1 MLTRVAILLMVMVY
15 VMKFYR
21 IVESLIKKIYQIPN
35 YTKNKKLKI
44 AFRSA
49 IYNTSLKNN
58 LIFSEYN
65 KINYVLKNN
74 EHISKFIFIK
84 GEFNFGLLKKG
95 LGFLRK
101 KKLKYLINVGSHVGT
116 TLIPAIK
123 YKLFDHCIAFEP
135 SIDNYRLLKAN
146 ININKIE
153 KKVTLFNFGLSKKI
167 YNGYL
172 KKNPNDSGDSRVVKL
187 KKGTEKIKLNI
198 LDNFTSKINKKN
210 SIILIDAQGHEPEI
224 FLGAKKTLKKKV
236 PLIFELMPN
245 LINENQLKI
254 IFNAILHYKK
264 LIDLKEEKIMELNK
278 TNFYKIYQHYLKNKF
293 YTDLMIF

>member
-1 MLTRVAILLMVMVY
+1 
-15 VMKFYR
+15 MKFYR

-74 EHISKFIFIK
+74 EYISKFIFIK
-84 GEFNFGLLKKG
+84 GEFDFGLLKKG

-167 YNGYL
+167 YNSYL
-172 KKNPNDSGDSRVVKL
+172 KKNPNDSGDNRVVKL

>member
-1 MLTRVAILLMVMVY
+1 
-15 VMKFYR
+15 MKFYR

-74 EHISKFIFIK
+74 EYISKFIFIK
-84 GEFNFGLLKKG
+84 GEFDFGLLKKG

>member
-167 YNGYL
+167 YNSYL

-224 FLGAKKTLKKKV
+224 FLGAKKTLKKKY
-236 PLIFELMPN
+236 
-245 LINENQLKI
+245 
-254 IFNAILHYKK
+254 H
-264 LIDLKEEKIMELNK
+264 
-278 TNFYKIYQHYLKNKF
+278 
-293 YTDLMIF
+293 

>member
-1 MLTRVAILLMVMVY
+1 
-15 VMKFYR
+15 MKFYR

-74 EHISKFIFIK
+74 EYISKFIFIK
-84 GEFNFGLLKKG
+84 GEFDFGLLKKG

-172 KKNPNDSGDSRVVKL
+172 KKNPNDSGDNRVVKL

>member
-1 MLTRVAILLMVMVY
+1 
-15 VMKFYR
+15 MKFYR

-74 EHISKFIFIK
+74 EHISKFIFKK
-84 GEFNFGLLKKG
+84 GEFDFGLLKKG

-167 YNGYL
+167 YNSYL
-172 KKNPNDSGDSRVVKL
+172 KKNPNDSGDNRVVKL

>member
-1 MLTRVAILLMVMVY
+1 
-15 VMKFYR
+15 MKFYR

-58 LIFSEYN
+58 LIFCEHN

-74 EHISKFIFIK
+74 EDISKFIFIK
-84 GEFNFGLLKKG
+84 GEFDFGLLKKG

-167 YNGYL
+167 YNSYL
-172 KKNPNDSGDSRVVKL
+172 KKNPNDSGDNRVVKL

>member
-1 MLTRVAILLMVMVY
+1 M
-15 VMKFYR
+15 
-21 IVESLIKKIYQIPN
+21 
-35 YTKNKKLKI
+35 
-44 AFRSA
+44 
-49 IYNTSLKNN
+49 
-58 LIFSEYN
+58 
-65 KINYVLKNN
+65 
-74 EHISKFIFIK
+74 
-84 GEFNFGLLKKG
+84 
-95 LGFLRK
+95 
-101 KKLKYLINVGSHVGT
+101 
-116 TLIPAIK
+116 IPAIK

-172 KKNPNDSGDSRVVKL
+172 KKNPNDSGDNRVVKL

>member
-1 MLTRVAILLMVMVY
+1 
-15 VMKFYR
+15 MKFYR

-74 EHISKFIFIK
+74 EEISKFIFIK
-84 GEFNFGLLKKG
+84 GKFDFGLLKKG

-172 KKNPNDSGDSRVVKL
+172 KKNPNDSGDNRVVKL

>member
-1 MLTRVAILLMVMVY
+1 MVY

-74 EHISKFIFIK
+74 EYISKFIFIK
-84 GEFNFGLLKKG
+84 GEFDFGLLKKG

>member
-1 MLTRVAILLMVMVY
+1 MVY

-74 EHISKFIFIK
+74 EDISKFIFIK

>member
-1 MLTRVAILLMVMVY
+1 M
-15 VMKFYR
+15 
-21 IVESLIKKIYQIPN
+21 
-35 YTKNKKLKI
+35 
-44 AFRSA
+44 
-49 IYNTSLKNN
+49 
-58 LIFSEYN
+58 
-65 KINYVLKNN
+65 
-74 EHISKFIFIK
+74 
-84 GEFNFGLLKKG
+84 
-95 LGFLRK
+95 
-101 KKLKYLINVGSHVGT
+101 
-116 TLIPAIK
+116 IPAII
-123 YKLFDHCIAFEP
+123 YNLFDHCVAFEP

-153 KKVTLFNFGLSKKI
+153 KKVALFNFGLSKKV

-172 KKNPNDSGDSRVVKL
+172 KNNPNNSGDHRVVKL

-210 SIILIDAQGHEPEI
+210 SIILIDAQGHEPEV

>member
-1 MLTRVAILLMVMVY
+1 MEKNSLLTNGQ
-15 VMKFYR
+15 
-21 IVESLIKKIYQIPN
+21 IYQIPN

-74 EHISKFIFIK
+74 EYISKFIFIK

-224 FLGAKKTLKKKV
+224 FLGSKKTLKKKI

>member
-1 MLTRVAILLMVMVY
+1 MVY

-74 EHISKFIFIK
+74 EDISKFIFIK
-84 GEFNFGLLKKG
+84 REFDFGLLKKG

>member
-1 MLTRVAILLMVMVY
+1 MVY

-21 IVESLIKKIYQIPN
+21 IVESLIKKIYRIPN

-49 IYNTSLKNN
+49 IYRTSLKNN
-58 LIFSEYN
+58 LIFSEHN

-74 EHISKFIFIK
+74 EDISKFIFIK
-84 GEFNFGLLKKG
+84 GEFDFGLLKKG

-167 YNGYL
+167 YNSYL

>member
-1 MLTRVAILLMVMVY
+1 MVY

-58 LIFSEYN
+58 LIFSEHN

-74 EHISKFIFIK
+74 EDISKFIFIK
-84 GEFNFGLLKKG
+84 GEFDFGLLKKG

-167 YNGYL
+167 YNSYL

-210 SIILIDAQGHEPEI
+210 SIILIDALGHEPEI

>member
-1 MLTRVAILLMVMVY
+1 
-15 VMKFYR
+15 MKFYR

-74 EHISKFIFIK
+74 EDISKFIFIK
-84 GEFNFGLLKKG
+84 GQFDFGLLKKG

-101 KKLKYLINVGSHVGT
+101 KKLKNLINVGSHVGT
-116 TLIPAIK
+116 TLIPAIR

-172 KKNPNDSGDSRVVKL
+172 KNNPNDSGDYRVVKL

>member
-1 MLTRVAILLMVMVY
+1 
-15 VMKFYR
+15 MKFYR

-58 LIFSEYN
+58 LIFCEHN

-74 EHISKFIFIK
+74 EDISKFIFIK

-116 TLIPAIK
+116 TLIPAIRF
-123 YKLFDHCIAFEP
+123 KLFDHCIAFEP

-167 YNGYL
+167 YNSYL
-172 KKNPNDSGDSRVVKL
+172 KKNPNDSGDNRVVKL

>member
-1 MLTRVAILLMVMVY
+1 
-15 VMKFYR
+15 MKFYR

-74 EHISKFIFIK
+74 EDISKFIFIK
-84 GEFNFGLLKKG
+84 GEFDFGLLKKG

-116 TLIPAIK
+116 TLIPPIK

-172 KKNPNDSGDSRVVKL
+172 KNNPNNSGDLRVVRL
-187 KKGTEKIKLNI
+187 KKGAEKIKLNI
-198 LDNFTSKINKKN
+198 LDNFTSKINNKN

>member
-1 MLTRVAILLMVMVY
+1 MVY

-49 IYNTSLKNN
+49 IYNTSLKKN
-58 LIFSEYN
+58 LIFSEHN

-74 EHISKFIFIK
+74 EDISKFIFIK

-167 YNGYL
+167 YNSYL

>member
-1 MLTRVAILLMVMVY
+1 MVY

-74 EHISKFIFIK
+74 EYISKFIFIK
-84 GEFNFGLLKKG
+84 GEFDFGLLKKG

-116 TLIPAIK
+116 TLIPAIR

-172 KKNPNDSGDSRVVKL
+172 KNNPNNSGDLRVVRL

-224 FLGAKKTLKKKV
+224 FLGAKKTLKKNV
-236 PLIFELMPN
+236 PLIFEFIPN

>member
-1 MLTRVAILLMVMVY
+1 MVY

-172 KKNPNDSGDSRVVKL
+172 KNNPHNSGDHRVVKL

>member
-1 MLTRVAILLMVMVY
+1 MVY

-74 EHISKFIFIK
+74 EYISKFIFMK
-84 GEFNFGLLKKG
+84 GEFDFGLLKKG

-167 YNGYL
+167 YNSYL

>member
-1 MLTRVAILLMVMVY
+1 MVY

-74 EHISKFIFIK
+74 EDISKFIFIK
-84 GEFNFGLLKKG
+84 GEFDFGLLKKG

-172 KKNPNDSGDSRVVKL
+172 KKNPHNSGDHRVVKL

>member
-1 MLTRVAILLMVMVY
+1 
-15 VMKFYR
+15 MKFYR

-224 FLGAKKTLKKKV
+224 FLGAKKTLKKKY
-236 PLIFELMPN
+236 
-245 LINENQLKI
+245 
-254 IFNAILHYKK
+254 H
-264 LIDLKEEKIMELNK
+264 
-278 TNFYKIYQHYLKNKF
+278 
-293 YTDLMIF
+293 

>member
-84 GEFNFGLLKKG
+84 GEFDFGLLKKG

-172 KKNPNDSGDSRVVKL
+172 KKNPNDSGDNRVVKL

>member
-1 MLTRVAILLMVMVY
+1 MVH

-35 YTKNKKLKI
+35 YTKNKKLKT

-74 EHISKFIFIK
+74 EDISKFIFIK
-84 GEFNFGLLKKG
+84 GEFDFGLLKTG
-95 LGFLRK
+95 LGFLKK

-116 TLIPAIK
+116 TLIPAIR

-172 KKNPNDSGDSRVVKL
+172 KNNLNNSGDHRVVKL
-187 KKGTEKIKLNI
+187 KKGAEKIKLNI
-198 LDNFTSKINKKN
+198 LDNFTTKINKEN

-264 LIDLKEEKIMELNK
+264 LIDLKEKKIMELNK
-278 TNFYKIYQHYLKNKF
+278 INFYKIYQHYLKNKF

>member
-1 MLTRVAILLMVMVY
+1 MVY

-84 GEFNFGLLKKG
+84 GEFDFSLLKKG

-172 KKNPNDSGDSRVVKL
+172 KKNPNDSGDNRVVKL
-187 KKGTEKIKLNI
+187 KKGREKIKLNI

>member
-1 MLTRVAILLMVMVY
+1 
-15 VMKFYR
+15 MKFYR

-74 EHISKFIFIK
+74 EDISKFIFIK
-84 GEFNFGLLKKG
+84 GEFDFGLLKKG

-172 KKNPNDSGDSRVVKL
+172 KKNPNDSGDNRVVKL

>member
-1 MLTRVAILLMVMVY
+1 
-15 VMKFYR
+15 MKFYR

-74 EHISKFIFIK
+74 EDISKFIFIK
-84 GEFNFGLLKKG
+84 GEFDFGLLKKG

-116 TLIPAIK
+116 TLIPAIR

-172 KKNPNDSGDSRVVKL
+172 KNNPNNSGDHRVVKL

-293 YTDLMIF
+293 YTDLMTF

>member
-1 MLTRVAILLMVMVY
+1 
-15 VMKFYR
+15 MKFYR

-74 EHISKFIFIK
+74 EYISKSIFIN
-84 GEFNFGLLKKG
+84 GEFDFGLLKKG

-172 KKNPNDSGDSRVVKL
+172 KKNPNDSGDNRVVKL

>member
-1 MLTRVAILLMVMVY
+1 MVY

-74 EHISKFIFIK
+74 EDISKFIFIK
-84 GEFNFGLLKKG
+84 GEFDFGLLKKG

-167 YNGYL
+167 YNSYL

>member
-1 MLTRVAILLMVMVY
+1 
-15 VMKFYR
+15 MKFYR

-74 EHISKFIFIK
+74 EYISKSIFIN
-84 GEFNFGLLKKG
+84 GEFDFGLLKKG

-167 YNGYL
+167 YNSYL
-172 KKNPNDSGDSRVVKL
+172 KKKPNNSGDNRVVKL
-187 KKGTEKIKLNI
+187 EKGTEKIKLNI

>member
-1 MLTRVAILLMVMVY
+1 
-15 VMKFYR
+15 MKFYR

-35 YTKNKKLKI
+35 YTKNKKLKT

-74 EHISKFIFIK
+74 EDISKFIFIK
-84 GEFNFGLLKKG
+84 GEFDFGLLKTG
-95 LGFLRK
+95 LGFLKK

-116 TLIPAIK
+116 TLIPAIR

-172 KKNPNDSGDSRVVKL
+172 KNNLNNSGDHRVVKL
-187 KKGTEKIKLNI
+187 KKGAEKIKLNI
-198 LDNFTSKINKKN
+198 LDNFTTKINKEN

-264 LIDLKEEKIMELNK
+264 LIDLKEKKIMELNK
-278 TNFYKIYQHYLKNKF
+278 INFYKIYQHYLKNKF

>member
-1 MLTRVAILLMVMVY
+1 
-15 VMKFYR
+15 MKFYR

-74 EHISKFIFIK
+74 EYISKFIFIK
-84 GEFNFGLLKKG
+84 GEFDFGLLKKG

-172 KKNPNDSGDSRVVKL
+172 KKNPNDSGDNRVVKL
-187 KKGTEKIKLNI
+187 KKGREKIKLNI

-293 YTDLMIF
+293 YTDLMTF

>member
-1 MLTRVAILLMVMVY
+1 MVY

-58 LIFSEYN
+58 LIFFEYN

-74 EHISKFIFIK
+74 EDISKFIFIK
-84 GEFNFGLLKKG
+84 GEFDFGLLKKG

-116 TLIPAIK
+116 TLIPAII
-123 YKLFDHCIAFEP
+123 YNLFDHCVAFEP

>member
-1 MLTRVAILLMVMVY
+1 
-15 VMKFYR
+15 MKFYR

-74 EHISKFIFIK
+74 EDISKFIFIK

-167 YNGYL
+167 YNSYL